1 MKHSYKFKKR
11 KLMLAMLFA
20 LFAGSLSPALGQV
33 TEGFEYATDGTTVI
47 SVNDGN
53 MGLSNG
59 WVVVGSGN
67 YVGITTGTSKDLQLK
82 SGSYVYD
89 GTYSIGTQY
98 SNKNTW
104 LVCPVEVSGT
114 MEFYARQYNSSKS
127 MKVGLAVKSG
137 DSFSISNSNFY
148 TCSGLSS
155 SYQKYT
161 VALGDEPVYIAFQ
174 PSYAF
179 FDNVTYTPYEKPS
192 GPALVVKDYNSGQ
205 KLTSPASYSFGLATP
220 GTIHYFLLN
229 NPGTQDLGVTL
240 SKTGNFG
247 ATLSTTTVPAG
258 GASNVALT
266 VTMPDASG
274 SSEITIMPEAGS
286 GIDPFVINVSG
297 TVRDPNKVYL
307 DFADGQIPDGW
318 TSVQVGSYG
327 SAWSAST
334 GYVSQ
339 SGSSSS
345 YEWAFTSPMLT
356 FENGETILFETQKY
370 SSSTWY
376 TPSIKVEYS
385 LDNSTWTTIESAFT
399 DDTYDTWTSR
409 SVTIPVDGVKYIRF
423 SGWYVKL
430 RNIYG
435 GELPNEPNMKVTEPA
450 SLDYGVIST
459 ATDKTFTI
467 ANTGKATLEG
477 INVTSSNPS
486 FTVSGAPTSLAAGE
500 SQEVTITMDA
510 TTTGALSSD
519 ITVSATGMTDVVF
532 TVTGIVLPDGLFVV
546 DFNDNQLP
554 AGWTN
559 ASWTF
564 ADGAATGKSSSAYLT
579 TPKLKFTDGDLLV
592 IKAKRSDSDTSDYL
606 TVQGSSD
613 NGSTWT
619 AYSKK
624 LQNADGLTYPDYGTI
639 VLSDIPSSVNK
650 LRFVG
655 YYAVVD
661 EIAGLTYAPSLSVT
675 LGSLDCTSPEN
686 LNFGEC
692 AADASATYNFANT
705 GAGTIDITNVAVTG
719 DGAASYSTNWTTSVA
734 TPFDLVITRT
744 YDATKAG
751 AAQDAVVTVTTT
763 DGDFVINVTGT
774 DKAANAPELV
784 VSTNAVD
791 FGGVVADAVETVTVT
806 NNGTGSMTVDIVSD
820 SEDFVVSTA
829 QLTEIGAGESKTFDI
844 TFKYGTPYG
853 AKNGNV
859 TVTPTYDATAAQTIT
874 VTGKAK
880 DPNVWSEDFSGNAL
894 PTGWEAGTNWT
905 FANGVAK
912 AAYAYGSTTY
922 LTTPTLTVSDA
933 TDELTFDY
941 AATANYVSIKI
952 QMSQNGGAFADYQT
966 ISGLN
971 NGNAGTYTITGL
983 AAGEYQFRFANDD
996 YDLDNFEGFQLKA
1009 AAAHEATVKTLTIP
1023 ATGNQYVSYTASVNV
1038 KVTGTN
1044 DEEITAKFF
1053 IGNTQFGS
1061 DVVKTVNSDNTET
1074 FEVTFTPN
1082 VAVSGDAYFTIESAD
1097 IAAFETAK
1105 TAVTIAE
1112 ATVVDETTATTL
1124 TDGNAASV
1132 VVNYTA
1138 KAGWN
1143 TITMPFKLT
1152 NDFLTT
1158 VFGDG
1163 YKVYEL
1169 KGFNQN
1175 QLNFGECTFFAAGY
1189 AYIVYSTTP
1198 GSSTVYLQNVSIDA
1212 TPNYDLYTDTE
1223 SGTTVKFCGSYAPR
1237 VAGEMT
1243 GLYGVTGDG
1252 AIAKGSATATM
1263 KGYRGYFEFSEP
1275 VSNVRIVLPGG
1286 EVLTGIDAAN
1296 ILGNSET
1303 VYNLQGQR
1311 VNAAQ
1316 KGVYIIGGKKVVK

>member
-1 MKHSYKFKKR
+1 MKHSYKFKKS

-137 DSFSISNSNFY
+137 DSFAISNSNFY

-192 GPALVVKDYNSGQ
+192 GPALVVKDYDSGQ
-205 KLTSPASYSFGLATP
+205 KLTSPASYNFGLATP
-220 GTIHYFLLN
+220 GTIHYFLLT
-229 NPGTQDLGVTL
+229 NPGTEDLSITL
-240 SKTGNFG
+240 SKTGDFG

-258 GASNVALT
+258 GNSHVALT
-266 VTMPDASG
+266 VTMPDATG
-274 SSEITIMPEAGS
+274 SSEITITPASGS

-297 TVRDPNKVYL
+297 TVRDPNKFYEDDFSALPDDWTTTGSWSYSSTNGAYTTSWYL
-307 DFADGQIPDGW
+307 TSNSRLITPLLTVEDGETFYVEAKGYSTSNTEYQHLQMQYSADGTTWTNFDSEPALDPSNWQTFTF
-318 TSVQVGSYG
+318 TSVPVGQYYI
-327 SAWSAST
+327 AINASQAD
-334 GYVSQ
+334 VRM
-339 SGSSSS
+339 
-345 YEWAFTSPMLT
+345 F
-356 FENGETILFETQKY
+356 
-370 SSSTWY
+370 
-376 TPSIKVEYS
+376 
-385 LDNSTWTTIESAFT
+385 
-399 DDTYDTWTSR
+399 
-409 SVTIPVDGVKYIRF
+409 
-423 SGWYVKL
+423 
-430 RNIYG
+430 YG
-435 GELPNEPNMKVTEPA
+435 GEVPQMAKMVVTEPA

-477 INVTSSNPS
+477 INVTSSNPL
-486 FTVSGAPTSLAAGE
+486 FTISGAPTSLAAGE
-500 SQEVTITMDA
+500 SAEITITMDA

-546 DFNDNQLP
+546 DFDDNKLP
-554 AGWTN
+554 DGWGNNASNKWSFSDGKAYCTN
-559 ASWTF
+559 A
-564 ADGAATGKSSSAYLT
+564 AELT
-579 TPKLKFTDGDLLV
+579 TPALQFSDGDLLA
-592 IKAKRSDSDTSDYL
+592 IKITSYDDYDNNYIEI
-606 TVQGSSD
+606 TGSTD
-613 NGSTWT
+613 GSTWDAFT
-619 AYSKK
+619 TKK
-624 LQNADGLTYPDYGTI
+624 YVSRSQIPYGSYATL
-639 VLSDIPSSVNK
+639 VVTDIPTTVK
-650 LRFVG
+650 YLKFKG
-655 YYAVVD
+655 YYVRVD
-661 EIAGLTYAPSLSVT
+661 EIAGLTYAPVLSVT
-675 LGSLDCTSPEN
+675 LGGMDVTTPAN

-692 AADASATYNFANT
+692 AADASATYTFANT
-705 GAGTIDITNVAVTG
+705 GAGTIDITNVAITG

-734 TPFDLVITRT
+734 TPFDLTITRT
-744 YDATKAG
+744 YDATRTG
-751 AAQDAVVTVTTT
+751 AQDAVVTVTTT

-774 DKAANAPELV
+774 DKAANAPELA
-784 VSTNAVD
+784 VSTNAID
-791 FGGVVADAVETVTVT
+791 FGGVTADAVETVTVT

-905 FANGVAK
+905 IENGVAK
-912 AAYAYGSTTY
+912 AAYQYGSTTY

-933 TDELTFDY
+933 TDEMTFDY
-941 AATANYVSIKI
+941 KRNNAKIVIQKKQGSGDWESLVSLPSSYYETDSDW
-952 QMSQNGGAFADYQT
+952 Q
-966 ISGLN
+966 
-971 NGNAGTYTITGL
+971 TYTITGL
-983 AAGEYQFRFANDD
+983 EAGDYQFRFANDD

-1053 IGNTQFGS
+1053 IGNTQYGS

-1074 FEVTFTPN
+1074 FEVTFTPE

-1143 TITMPFKLT
+1143 TITMPFKPS
-1152 NDFLTT
+1152 NDFFTT

-1212 TPNYDLYTDTE
+1212 TPNYDQYTDSE
-1223 SGTTVKFCGSYAPR
+1223 SGTTVKFYGSYAPR